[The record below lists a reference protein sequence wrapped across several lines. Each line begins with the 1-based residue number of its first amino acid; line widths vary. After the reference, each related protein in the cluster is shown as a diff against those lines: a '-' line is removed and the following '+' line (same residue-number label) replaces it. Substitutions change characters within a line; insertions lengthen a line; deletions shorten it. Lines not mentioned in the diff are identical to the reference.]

1 MSASRSQLG
10 SCLSRATTWNPL
22 RASAD
27 DVFRYIDLSSVD
39 QDTKTVVE
47 AREVACGEAP
57 SRARQLV
64 STGDVLVSTVRPNLN
79 GVARVPSG
87 LDGATAS
94 TGFCV
99 LRPESS
105 KIDGGYLFQWVKSS
119 AFVSDM
125 VSKAT
130 GASYPAV
137 SDRIIFESSIP
148 LPPLDEQRRIAAIL
162 DQAETLRTQRRAALA
177 QLDSLTQSL
186 FLEMFGDPVLN
197 PKGWSVAKFGDVG
210 TLDRGISK
218 HRPRNAPEL
227 LGGGYPLVQT
237 GEVSNCDGYIRDYTH
252 TYSDIGLR
260 QSKMWPAGTLCITIA
275 ANIAKTGI
283 LTFDACF
290 PDSVVG
296 FRADDPATVEY
307 VRVWLSFLQKALEDS
322 APESA
327 QKNINLAILRAL
339 NIPMPPLALQQTFAT
354 RIQAIEALKATH
366 RAALAEL
373 DALFASLQQ
382 RAFSGELTRPLVSA
396 VPAIHVKAK
405 DFGELSKLDTD
416 KGLEALIYVARRMPE
431 HHFYKSLK
439 ALYFADKHQLEHQGR
454 LIYGETHCAL
464 PMGPVPQAA
473 YDAAKVLSGELLVS
487 AYDDGALRASL
498 RRTDKELIPL
508 RDADP
513 AKLSAEER
521 ASLDWAISYVAP
533 MSFEQ
538 VKTTSHDS
546 AYERTPRNQPIQLE
560 HLIEMLPETAKK
572 RFFAKS

>member
-1 MSASRSQLG
+1 M
-10 SCLSRATTWNPL
+10 SRATTWNPL
-22 RASAD
+22 RASPD

-39 QDTKTVVE
+39 QDAKTVVE

-64 STGDVLVSTVRPNLN
+64 SVGDVLVSTVRPNLN

-99 LRPESS
+99 LRPDPS

-137 SDRIIFESSIP
+137 SDRIIFESLVP
-148 LPPLDEQRRIAAIL
+148 LPLLEEQRRIAAIL
-162 DQAETLRTQRRAALA
+162 DQAETLRTQRRAAVA

-186 FLEMFGDPVLN
+186 FLEMFGDPVANTKKWVTQALQKVCDPIN
-197 PKGWSVAKFGDVG
+197 DCPHSTPDWTESGMRCLRTSNLTIGGWNWVDTRYVSESTFHDRSKRGYLVPGDIVLSREGTVG
-210 TLDRGISK
+210 IAAIVQEGM
-218 HRPRNAPEL
+218 EL
-227 LGGGYPLVQT
+227 CMGQRLVQVRPVPST
-237 GEVSNCDGYIRDYTH
+237 LVPEYL
-252 TYSDIGLR
+252 LR
-260 QSKMWPAGTLCITIA
+260 HLLYVLSPSRISQLM
-275 ANIAKTGI
+275 
-283 LTFDACF
+283 
-290 PDSVVG
+290 VG
-296 FRADDPATVEY
+296 STSQHLNVKE
-307 VRVWLSFLQKALEDS
+307 
-322 APESA
+322 
-327 QKNINLAILRAL
+327 LRAL
-339 NIPMPPLALQQTFAT
+339 RIPTPPLALQQIFAT
-354 RIQAIEALKATH
+354 RIQSIEALKATH

-382 RAFSGELTRPLVSA
+382 RAFSGELTQSIRVL
-396 VPAIHVKAK
+396 HTKAR
-405 DFGELSKLDTD
+405 DFSELCKLDAD
-416 KGLEALIYVARRMPE
+416 KGLEALIYVAKRMPE
-431 HHFYKSLK
+431 HHFYKALK

-487 AYDDGALRASL
+487 AFDDEALRASL

-521 ASLDWAISYVAP
+521 ESLDWAIRYVAP
-533 MSFEQ
+533 MSFDQ
-538 VKTTSHDS
+538 VKTASHDS
-546 AYERTPRNQPIQLE
+546 AYEHTPRNQPIQLE
-560 HLIEMLPETAKK
+560 HIVEMLPEAAQRK
-572 RFFAKS
+572 FFSRP